1 MHLYCGVS
9 KARGREYGGITDNG
23 DTLACLCHKQRVSN
37 ETMHIKMEHIHK
49 KEFASNLTID
59 FFMNL
64 NDWLRQ
70 F

>member
-37 ETMHIKMEHIHK
+37 ETMHIKMDLIEILIK
-49 KEFASNLTID
+49 KIIQP
-59 FFMNL
+59 L
-64 NDWLRQ
+64 NTLIK
-70 F
+70 